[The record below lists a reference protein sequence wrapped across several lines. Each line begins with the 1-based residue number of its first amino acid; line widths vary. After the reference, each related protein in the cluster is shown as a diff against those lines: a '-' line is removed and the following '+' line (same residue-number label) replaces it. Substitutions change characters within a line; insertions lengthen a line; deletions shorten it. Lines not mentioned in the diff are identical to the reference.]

1 MGWETCFLVKFSSSG
16 PPFEYQ
22 FFWAE
27 LGLCLFLDLRSLLST
42 SLFSTLPLVYD
53 I

>member
-1 MGWETCFLVKFSSSG
+1 MKFSSSG
-16 PPFEYQ
+16 LPLEYHII
-22 FFWAE
+22 WVE
-27 LGLCLFLDLRSLLST
+27 LGLCSFLDLRSLLST